1 MNKNREGASDPP
13 LQNNLNIISMPAQN
27 IFKSL
32 SHFAPLVCLI
42 YKGGTFMKHR
52 IIFLIISFTIIFG
65 AIFIYGN
72 HPDTITMTFKG
83 ETYTY
88 TATNFSPVPAI
99 TEHSV
104 DFILGDADNYGFTFS
119 ATRLPKGTMLNV
131 LSWLDTFDYMI
142 AHIDGEPTLYVRP
155 DISADKLLESAD
167 YVLLDILHNGGNGE
181 EMAYLTAYKNTM
193 SASFDTLAFNLNVP
207 DNIRPKLESLL
218 TELGE
223 RSTANVIF
231 TDDFDSLVNY
241 SPEYLWRFR
250 EEYGKTC
257 YVFLE
262 FREYCEDDIFIACNC
277 VTGSLGS
284 IDKGYLLEH
293 TDSGWIVKDILYSG
307 IS

>member
-13 LQNNLNIISMPAQN
+13 LQNNLNIISMPARN

-52 IIFLIISFTIIFG
+52 IIFLIISFTIIFS
-65 AIFIYGN
+65 AIFIYDN
-72 HPDTITMTFKG
+72 RPDTITLTVNG
-83 ETYTY
+83 ESYIY
-88 TATNFSPVPAI
+88 TATDIVLVPAV
-99 TEHSV
+99 TEHSF
-104 DFILGDADNYGFTFS
+104 DFILGEDNVFDIPIS
-119 ATRLPKGTMLNV
+119 ATKLPKGTLLNG
-131 LSWLDTFDYMI
+131 LDMFSFMV
-142 AHIDGEPTLYVRP
+142 AHIDGKPTLYVRS
-155 DISADKLLESAD
+155 DIPATVLLESAD
-167 YVLLDILHNGGNGE
+167 YILLDILHNGGNGE

-262 FREYCEDDIFIACNC
+262 FREYREDDIFIACNC
-277 VTGSLGS
+277 VTGSLGW
-284 IDKGYLLEH
+284 IVKDILLEY